1 MDASCDDSDD
11 DHDLDCSELENISDD
26 DADEDDTIKIVE
38 EMEALEAAEKEHS
51 KVTELGWK
59 QSSCF
64 VHTLQLVVKEFEKD
78 PCFRST
84 LTKAHKIIK

>member
-1 MDASCDDSDD
+1 
-11 DHDLDCSELENISDD
+11 
-26 DADEDDTIKIVE
+26 
-38 EMEALEAAEKEHS
+38 MEAIEATEKEHS

-59 QSSCF
+59 QNSCF

-84 LTKAHKIIK
+84 LTKARKIIKKVNKSCEATVVGKTSW